1 MAKLFPDNPTD
12 GDFEMLKGGK
22 RFVFREGKWDL
33 EPLLDR
39 FKGDDTPGPILT
51 DELPVIDPGTGD
63 SVAGVGRVIEHT
75 FSITSLE
82 ELETI

>member
-1 MAKLFPDNPTD
+1 MAKTFPENPTD
-12 GDFEMLKGGK
+12 GDFELLRGK

-51 DELPVIDPGTGD
+51 DELPVINPGTGD
-63 SVAGVGRVIEHT
+63 QVEGVGRVIEHT

>member
-1 MAKLFPDNPTD
+1 MAKIFPENPTD
-12 GDFEMLKGGK
+12 GDFQMLKGGK
-22 RFVFREGKWDL
+22 RFVFSEGKWDL
-33 EPLLDR
+33 IPLLDL
-39 FKGDDTPGPILT
+39 FKGDDTPGPVLT

-63 SVAGVGRVIEHT
+63 PVAGVGRVIEHT

>member
-1 MAKLFPDNPTD
+1 MAKTFPENPTD
-12 GDFEMLKGGK
+12 GDFKLLRGK
-22 RFVFREGKWDL
+22 RFVFREGQWDL

-51 DELPVIDPGTGD
+51 DELPVINPDTGVQVD
-63 SVAGVGRVIEHT
+63 GVGRVIEHT

>member
-1 MAKLFPDNPTD
+1 MAKIFPETPKNGEPWL
-12 GDFEMLKGGK
+12 LKGDK

-63 SVAGVGRVIEHT
+63 PISGVGRVIEHT